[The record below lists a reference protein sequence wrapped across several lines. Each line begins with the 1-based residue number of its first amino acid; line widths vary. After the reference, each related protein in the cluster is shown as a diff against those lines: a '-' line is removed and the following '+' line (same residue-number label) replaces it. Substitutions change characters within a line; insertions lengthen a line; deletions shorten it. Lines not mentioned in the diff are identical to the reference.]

1 MFDVIYKG
9 ERYRVLDMNDRC
21 YFARDAKGKLVWLNK
36 SECEVV

>member
-21 YFARDAKGKLVWLNK
+21 YFARDAKGKLVWLLK
-36 SECEVV
+36 HMCEVV